1 MTLPA
6 LSSST
11 TYHEEPPPWPS
22 LPVGVPA
29 LTLAN
34 GIGGFA
40 DEGRT
45 YAMVLDGDQ
54 ETPAPWV
61 NVLSN
66 RRFGTILSAS
76 GSATTWSENSREN
89 RLTPFANDPVVDRG
103 GEALY
108 IRDDDTGRAW
118 SPTPGPMAR
127 DGGSGR
133 FLIRHTAGVTRF
145 SRSFEGVHHQL
156 EVFVDDE
163 DPVRIAALTLT
174 NTAPSPRHFSVF
186 SYNDWV
192 LGPPREGDS
201 RHVITEYDVGAHAV
215 LARNPYNTDFKGRV
229 AFACASERPVSATGN
244 RRSFIGRN
252 GSLVRPSAL
261 SDESLTG
268 EFGAGMDPCAA
279 LQVRLTL
286 RGGETHRIVFVLGEG
301 LSREHAIALI
311 RKHAASAAAVET
323 LDRVQAQ
330 WDRTLGAI
338 QVRTPDDSFDILM
351 NRWLIYQS
359 LSCRIWTRAGYYQP
373 GGAYGFRDQLQ
384 DVLSMMYCAPH
395 LTREHILRAAG
406 RQFVEGDVQHWWH
419 EPAGRGLAQPVLG
432 RPAVAALRG
441 GSSTSASPAMRACSM
456 RRRRS

>member
-1 MTLPA
+1 MRCCSSGWRRACWAPTDRCAPPPTSSRRTSSDKTVCGRTEYPATCRSCSCGSSTTSSAWCGRSLEAQEYWRLKGLKADLVILNEHPVSYLDEAQARLASMLDDGPWRMWKHQPGGAFLLRGDMMGQAERTLFSAVAAAVIETNRGDLRAHLARPPLAPFASMTLPI
-6 LSSST
+6 LSGAT
-11 TYHEEPPPWPS
+11 DHEPLPPWPS

-34 GIGGFA
+34 GIGGFT
-40 DEGRT
+40 DEGKT
-45 YAMVLDGDQ
+45 YALVLDGEQD
-54 ETPAPWV
+54 TPAPWV

-127 DGGSGR
+127 DAGSGR
-133 FLIRHTAGVTRF
+133 FLIRHAAGVTRF

-192 LGPPREGDS
+192 LGPPREGDA
-201 RHVITEYDVGAHAV
+201 RHVITDYDTAANAV
-215 LARNPYNTDFKGRV
+215 LAWNPYNTDFKGRV

-244 RRSFIGRN
+244 RRAFIGRN
-252 GSLVRPSAL
+252 GSIGRPVGAL
-261 SDESLTG
+261 RRQPDRRIRRRHGSLRRP
-268 EFGAGMDPCAA
+268 AGP
-279 LQVRLTL
+279 L
-286 RGGETHRIVFVLGEG
+286 R
-301 LSREHAIALI
+301 
-311 RKHAASAAAVET
+311 
-323 LDRVQAQ
+323 AQ
-330 WDRTLGAI
+330 WR
-338 QVRTPDDSFDILM
+338 
-351 NRWLIYQS
+351 
-359 LSCRIWTRAGYYQP
+359 
-373 GGAYGFRDQLQ
+373 
-384 DVLSMMYCAPH
+384 
-395 LTREHILRAAG
+395 
-406 RQFVEGDVQHWWH
+406 
-419 EPAGRGLAQPVLG
+419 
-432 RPAVAALRG
+432 
-441 GSSTSASPAMRACSM
+441 
-456 RRRRS
+456 